1 MTRILLKLSLCLIS
15 VSINAQNQD
24 SFTDIVREYK
34 NKIES
39 VIESVAPINI
49 KKELREVRSHKKRDY
64 NKSTDLFSK
73 KAMCRIRFGEFFIAG
88 GDKYRIERNPS
99 ENVMMTISFIN
110 SKGERKTQKKKVKD
124 MVDYL
129 CNKEI
134 PADSIKVTSIQVF
147 KIYDIAESV
156 EHSSLLFKKNILS
169 IGGYSTYDIDK
180 DGRISEK
187 NETPCNFTIL
197 HTDDLPSWEVE
208 YNIRKFDASP
218 LFGNINVTIWTK

>member
-24 SFTDIVREYK
+24 SFTDVVRDYK
-34 NKIES
+34 NEIEN
-39 VIESVAPINI
+39 VMTIVAPINI
-49 KKELREVRSHKKRDY
+49 EKEARAYNKTGKVNAAVDLYEKKCECMIVLREY
-64 NKSTDLFSK
+64 
-73 KAMCRIRFGEFFIAG
+73 FIASG
-88 GDKYRIERNPS
+88 NKYRIEQNSS

-110 SKGERKTQKKKVKD
+110 SKGERKIQKKKVKD
-124 MVDYL
+124 IVDYL

-147 KIYDIAESV
+147 KIYDIAESA
-156 EHSSLLFKKNILS
+156 EHSSFLFKKNILY
-169 IGGYSTYDIDK
+169 IDGYSTYDIDK

>member
-1 MTRILLKLSLCLIS
+1 MTRILLKLSFCLIS

-24 SFTDIVREYK
+24 SFTDVVRDYK
-34 NKIES
+34 NEIEN
-39 VIESVAPINI
+39 VMTIVAPINI
-49 KKELREVRSHKKRDY
+49 EKEKRSHNKTGKFDVADLYEKKCEC
-64 NKSTDLFSK
+64 
-73 KAMCRIRFGEFFIAG
+73 MIVFGEYFIAN

-124 MVDYL
+124 IVDYL

-147 KIYDIAESV
+147 KIIDITESV

-187 NETPCNFTIL
+187 NETSCNFTIL
-197 HTDDLPSWEVE
+197 HTDDLPSWQIE